1 MGDLL
6 QFGLVMG
13 VVIGMPLTI
22 VFVLPPIAKAVARRI
37 EGHVTPADEELEAMR
52 SELAELRA
60 AVERIPELE
69 ERLDFTERALAAPRS
84 AEPAGRR
91 D

>member
-1 MGDLL
+1 
-6 QFGLVMG
+6 
-13 VVIGMPLTI
+13 MPLTI
-22 VFVLPPIAKAVARRI
+22 MLLFPIAKAVARRI
-37 EGHVTPADEELEAMR
+37 EGRATPADDELEAVR
-52 SELAELRA
+52 AELAELRA
-60 AVERIPELE
+60 AVERLPELE

>member
-1 MGDLL
+1 MGD
-6 QFGLVMG
+6 FVEFAGVMG
-13 VVIGMPLTI
+13 ILIGMPLTI
-22 VFVLPPIAKAVARRI
+22 GFVAAPIAKAIARRL
-37 EGHVTPADEELEAMR
+37 EGRATPADEELEALR
-52 SELAELRA
+52 AEVADLRA